1 MSLGGLTSS
10 GGLTYIN
17 ELPNPN
23 PNQNSNMQINSVQQQ
38 LLMQQQ
44 PQNIILNKNEIISNH
59 NSQMPGPNINQF
71 IPSGTYN
78 TQNPIQQNS
87 NQVTMENS
95 VVNQQPNYNELVTQ
109 IQKASLNGSTSLP
122 SRDIPNNSIQISNDE
137 QIKPNYIPPPQVQE
151 DYIKNNETPDYLIEE
166 NNKKMRNANFYDM
179 LYNEGQLP
187 LIIALVY
194 FLFQLPIIKKYNK
207 NLLPFMF
214 KIDGNPNLYGY
225 IFNSILFASMIYIL
239 LKVMTKFV

>member
-1 MSLGGLTSS
+1 MSSS
-10 GGLTYIN
+10 GLTYIN

-23 PNQNSNMQINSVQQQ
+23 SNTQLNGVQQQ
-38 LLMQQQ
+38 LLMQQQQ
-44 PQNIILNKNEIISNH
+44 PQNIILNKNEIISNQ
-59 NSQMPGPNINQF
+59 NSQMPGPAINQF
-71 IPSGTYN
+71 IPSGTYS
-78 TQNPIQQNS
+78 TQNPIQN
-87 NQVTMENS
+87 MENN
-95 VVNQQPNYNELVTQ
+95 VINQQPNYNELVNL

-137 QIKPNYIPPPQVQE
+137 QTKPNYIPPQQTEE
-151 DYIKNNETPDYLIEE
+151 DYIKNNETPSYLIEE
-166 NNKKMRNANFYDM
+166 NNRQTQNANFYDM
-179 LYNEGQLP
+179 LYNEAQLP

-194 FLFQLPIIKKYNK
+194 FLFQLPAIKKYNK

-225 IFNSILFASMIYIL
+225 IFNSVLFASMIYIL

>member
-1 MSLGGLTSS
+1 MSS

-23 PNQNSNMQINSVQQQ
+23 PHSNMQINSVQQQ

-44 PQNIILNKNEIISNH
+44 PQNIILNKNDIVSNQ
-59 NSQMPGPNINQF
+59 NNQMSGPAINQF
-71 IPSGTYN
+71 IPNGTYT
-78 TQNPIQQNS
+78 TQNPIQQS
-87 NQVTMENS
+87 NNQITMENS
-95 VVNQQPNYNELVTQ
+95 VVNQQPNYNELVNQ
-109 IQKASLNGSTSLP
+109 IQKASLHGSTALP
-122 SRDIPNNSIQISNDE
+122 SRDIPNNPIQISNDE
-137 QIKPNYIPPPQVQE
+137 QIKPNYIPQHQVQE

-166 NNKKMRNANFYDM
+166 NNKKNRNANFYTM
-179 LYNEGQLP
+179 LYSEAQLP

-194 FLFQLPIIKKYNK
+194 FLFQLPAIKKYNK

-225 IFNSILFASMIYIL
+225 IFNSVLFASMIYIL
-239 LKVMTKFV
+239 LKVITKFS

>member
-1 MSLGGLTSS
+1 
-10 GGLTYIN
+10 
-17 ELPNPN
+17 
-23 PNQNSNMQINSVQQQ
+23 MQ
-38 LLMQQQ
+38 
-44 PQNIILNKNEIISNH
+44 E
-59 NSQMPGPNINQF
+59 
-71 IPSGTYN
+71 Y
-78 TQNPIQQNS
+78 
-87 NQVTMENS
+87 
-95 VVNQQPNYNELVTQ
+95 
-109 IQKASLNGSTSLP
+109 
-122 SRDIPNNSIQISNDE
+122 
-137 QIKPNYIPPPQVQE
+137 
-151 DYIKNNETPDYLIEE
+151 YIKNNETPDYLIEE

>member
-1 MSLGGLTSS
+1 MSSS
-10 GGLTYIN
+10 GLTYIN

-23 PNQNSNMQINSVQQQ
+23 PNSVQQQ

-44 PQNIILNKNEIISNH
+44 PQNIILNKSEIVSNQ

-71 IPSGTYN
+71 IPSGTYS
-78 TQNPIQQNS
+78 TQNPMQQNS
-87 NQVTMENS
+87 NKITMENS
-95 VVNQQPNYNELVTQ
+95 IVNQQPNYNELVNQ
-109 IQKASLNGSTSLP
+109 LQKASLNGSTSLP

-137 QIKPNYIPPPQVQE
+137 QTKANYIPPPQVQE
-151 DYIKNNETPDYLIEE
+151 DYIKNNQTPDYLIEE
-166 NNKKMRNANFYDM
+166 NNKKMRNTNFYDM
-179 LYNEGQLP
+179 LYNEAQLP

-194 FLFQLPIIKKYNK
+194 FLFQLPAIKRYNK

-214 KIDGNPNLYGY
+214 KSDGNLNLYGY

-239 LKVMTKFV
+239 LNIMTKFV

>member
-1 MSLGGLTSS
+1 MSS

-23 PNQNSNMQINSVQQQ
+23 PNSNMQINSVQQQ

-44 PQNIILNKNEIISNH
+44 QPQNIILNKNEIISNQ

-71 IPSGTYN
+71 IPSGTYS
-78 TQNPIQQNS
+78 TQNPMQQNS
-87 NQVTMENS
+87 NQITMENS
-95 VVNQQPNYNELVTQ
+95 VVNQQPNYNELVNQ

-137 QIKPNYIPPPQVQE
+137 QIKANYIPPSEIQE

-166 NNKKMRNANFYDM
+166 NNRKMRNANFYDM
-179 LYNEGQLP
+179 LYNEAQLP

-194 FLFQLPIIKKYNK
+194 FLFQLPAIKKYNK
-207 NLLPFMF
+207 TLLPFMF

-225 IFNSILFASMIYIL
+225 IFNSVLFASMIYIL